1 MINKK
6 VDFIALVEVSNAN
19 PNGDPLAG
27 NMPRTDANG
36 YGLISDVAI
45 KRKIRNRMQDMG
57 YPIFV
62 QSRDRIEDDFKSLQ
76 KRFENEFKKSDSDAD
91 IEKGSN
97 EKWLDVR
104 SFGQVIT
111 FLNKSIGIRGPIS
124 ISIAKSLLPIT
135 STSMQITRSTNGMEA
150 KNDSG
155 RSSDTMGTK
164 HFVDHAVYVIYGSVN
179 AYFAEKTGFS
189 DEDLAVVKECLLT
202 LFENDASSAR
212 PEGSMAIRDVFWFT
226 HGSKLGTVSSAKIR
240 DLLQWQEP
248 QVEVNRLASYSD
260 YHIQLDQE
268 KVAEYEAQGLT
279 VEYLSGK

>member
-36 YGLISDVAI
+36 YGMISDVAI

-62 QSRDRIEDDFKSLQ
+62 QSRDRIEDDVKSLQ
-76 KRFENEFKKSDSDAD
+76 ARFEKEFNSKDTDET
-91 IEKGSN
+91 ITKGSN

-111 FLNKSIGIRGPIS
+111 FLKKSIGIRGPIS

-135 STSMQITRSTNGMEA
+135 STTMQITRSTNGMEA

-248 QVEVNRLASYSD
+248 QVEVNRLVSYSD

>member
-6 VDFIALVEVSNAN
+6 VDFIALLEVSNAN

-62 QSRDRIEDDFKSLQ
+62 QSRDRIEDEFQSLQ

-124 ISIAKSLLPIT
+124 ISIAKSLMPIT
-135 STSMQITRSTNGMEA
+135 STTMQITRSTNGMEA

-248 QVEVNRLASYSD
+248 QVEVNRLVSYSD

>member
-36 YGLISDVAI
+36 YGMISDVAI

-62 QSRDRIEDDFKSLQ
+62 QSRDRIEDDVKSLQ
-76 KRFENEFKKSDSDAD
+76 ARFEKEFNSKDTDET
-91 IEKGSN
+91 ITNGSN

-111 FLNKSIGIRGPIS
+111 FLKKSIGIRGPIS

-135 STSMQITRSTNGMEA
+135 STTMQITRSTNGMEA

-189 DEDLAVVKECLLT
+189 EEDLSIIKECLLT

-212 PEGSMAIRDVFWFT
+212 PEGSMAVRDVFWFT

-240 DLLQWQEP
+240 DLLQWEEP
-248 QVEVNRLASYSD
+248 QVEGSRRVTYND
-260 YHIQLDQE
+260 YHVHLDE
-268 KVAEYEAQGLT
+268 VKLSEYKAKGLE

>member
-36 YGLISDVAI
+36 YGMISDVAI

-62 QSRDRIEDDFKSLQ
+62 QSRDRIEDDVKSLQ
-76 KRFENEFKKSDSDAD
+76 ARFEKEFNSKDTDET
-91 IEKGSN
+91 ITKGSN

-111 FLNKSIGIRGPIS
+111 FLKKSIGIRGPIS

-135 STSMQITRSTNGMEA
+135 STTMQITRSTNGMEA

-189 DEDLAVVKECLLT
+189 EEDLSIIKECLLT

-212 PEGSMAIRDVFWFT
+212 PEGSMAVRDVFWFT

-240 DLLQWQEP
+240 DLLQWEEP
-248 QVEVNRLASYSD
+248 QVEGNRRVTYND
-260 YHIQLDQE
+260 YHVHLDE
-268 KVAEYEAQGLT
+268 AKLSEYKAKGLE